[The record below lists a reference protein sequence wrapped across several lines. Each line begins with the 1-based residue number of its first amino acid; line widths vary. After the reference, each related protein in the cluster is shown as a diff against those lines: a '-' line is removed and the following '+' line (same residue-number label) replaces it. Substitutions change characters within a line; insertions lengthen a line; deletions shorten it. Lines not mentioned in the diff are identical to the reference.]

1 MTKPF
6 SQACENNKSP
16 ILQKIQTVFNESR
29 LVWEI
34 GSGTGQHAC
43 YFAEQL
49 PHLIWQASDR
59 EENVLGINRWLEEA
73 ELANTPHSV
82 ALNVMD
88 KVWPC
93 QQMEAVF
100 TANTLH
106 IMPWQAV
113 ESFFSGLDRYLIDN
127 AVVCIY
133 GPFKYAGEYT
143 SESNAEFDVRLKNRD
158 EKSGIRDIEDIIKLA
173 KLAHLALADDFSMPA
188 NNRLLVLKKLSE

>member
-6 SQACENNKSP
+6 SQACENNKYP

-49 PHLIWQASDR
+49 PHLTWQTSDR
-59 EENVLGINRWLEEA
+59 EENLLGINRWLADA
-73 ELANTPHSV
+73 ELSNTPHSV
-82 ALNVMD
+82 AFNVMD

-106 IMPWQAV
+106 IMHWQAV
-113 ESFFSGLDRYLIDN
+113 EDFFSGLGRYLIDN

-143 SESNAEFDVRLKNRD
+143 SESNAEFDGWLKNRD
-158 EKSGIRDIEDIIKLA
+158 GNSGIRDIEDILRLA
-173 KLAHLALADDFSMPA
+173 KLAGLELADDFSMPA
-188 NNRLLVLKKLSE
+188 NNRLLVLKKR